1 MNLLGKSVLEEDLVI
16 LVNLWNN
23 KVFLAT
29 KELWKAETEL
39 ALEYGLQK
47 QYLVITTNT
56 PQLLRER
63 YLGDLSKGTRR
74 GSGLCAT
81 SPERMIRNR

>member
-29 KELWKAETEL
+29 KELWKAETVSS
-39 ALEYGLQK
+39 G
-47 QYLVITTNT
+47 VWTTETVPGHYNKHT
-56 PQLLRER
+56 SIAQRKILGRPLKR
-63 YLGDLSKGTRR
+63 YTQGEWAVRYF
-74 GSGLCAT
+74 
-81 SPERMIRNR
+81 P

>member
-23 KVFLAT
+23 ELFLAT

-47 QYLVITTNT
+47 QYLVIMTNT

-63 YLGDLSKGTRR
+63 YSGDLSKDTRR